1 MTPNIRQQTETRFVE
16 LMTELFRMDEAEA
29 LDFGIYRVI
38 RRHNQ
43 QVKAFLGEIVGEK
56 EFKALRGGRL
66 TELLETA
73 FEVSEHE
80 AHPEDKLRLKELEQ
94 QSGLK
99 PGMTAEQREAVSR

>member
-73 FEVSEHE
+73 RSEE
-80 AHPEDKLRLKELEQ
+80 RRVGKECRAGWRE
-94 QSGLK
+94 GPK
-99 PGMTAEQREAVSR
+99 KERHRADAAAPEQRNAD